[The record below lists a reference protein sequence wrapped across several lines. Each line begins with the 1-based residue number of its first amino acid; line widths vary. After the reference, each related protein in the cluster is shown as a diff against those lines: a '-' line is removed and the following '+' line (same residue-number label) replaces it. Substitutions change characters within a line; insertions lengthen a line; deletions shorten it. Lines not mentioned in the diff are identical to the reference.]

1 MHELER
7 LGHRVRSLFGRGR
20 ATIVDDSG
28 PVQILQADMG
38 PIGPDG
44 SSLSIIDGIRHLAQ
58 FGFSSHPP
66 AQSDIVVLNIGGDRG
81 NNVAIATGHQTYR
94 PRGLAA
100 GDVCLYDIR
109 SGQTV
114 SLTSD
119 GITLTDA
126 WGNTVTMAQGEMT
139 LTHDTKITL
148 SAPIVQIDSD
158 DTRLGG
164 AGGQPVARVGDPVST
179 GGTISAGSGHVT
191 SD

>member
-44 SSLSIIDGIRHLAQ
+44 SSLSIIDGIRRLAQ
-58 FGFSSHPP
+58 FGFSSNPP
-66 AQSDIVVLNIGGDRG
+66 AQSDVVVLNIGGDRG

-94 PRGLAA
+94 PRGLNP
-100 GDVCLYDIR
+100 GDVCIHDIR
-109 SGQTV
+109 TGQTV
-114 SLTSD
+114 RLTAA
-119 GITLTDA
+119 GVTLTDA
-126 WGNTVTMAQGEMT
+126 WGNTITMAQGAMT
-139 LTHDTKITL
+139 MTHATKITL
-148 SAPIVQIDSD
+148 SSPIVEIDSGD
-158 DTRLGG
+158 LRLGG
-164 AGGQPVARVGDPVST
+164 SGGKAVARVGDPVSS